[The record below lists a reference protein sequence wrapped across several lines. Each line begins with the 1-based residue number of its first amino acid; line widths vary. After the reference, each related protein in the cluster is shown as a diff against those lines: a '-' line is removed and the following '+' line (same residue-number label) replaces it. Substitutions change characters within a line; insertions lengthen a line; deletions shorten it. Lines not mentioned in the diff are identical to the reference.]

1 MELVNVKITI
11 SMITPINVLDVTQS
25 ILIQKETT
33 IVTVFV
39 NQTTL
44 KIQTVCVNFA
54 EIYIQIVE

>member
-1 MELVNVKITI
+1 
-11 SMITPINVLDVTQS
+11 MITPINVLDVTQS